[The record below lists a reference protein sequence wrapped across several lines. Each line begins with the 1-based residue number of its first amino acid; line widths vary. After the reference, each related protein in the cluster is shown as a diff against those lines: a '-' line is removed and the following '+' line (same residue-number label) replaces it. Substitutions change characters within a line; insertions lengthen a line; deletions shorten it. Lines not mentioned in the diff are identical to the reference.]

1 MLELRQFAVAGRLAP
16 FSAEVAAGCQV
27 HLIGPNGAGKSS
39 LLAALAGVAASGGEA
54 RLGGEPLL
62 TPHGPQQAG
71 RRAYLSQQQPPV
83 SMMPVFQ
90 YLALHQPPGSAPQ
103 AVERVIAYLAAQ
115 LRMADKLARPTT
127 ALSGGEWQRVRLM
140 AVLLQIWPTLNPHG
154 RLLLL
159 DEPVNSLDV
168 AQKAALD
175 QLIAEV
181 CGHGLCVILSAH
193 DLNHTLHQADTVW
206 LLHQGRLAAAGSPDA
221 VMQPALLDP
230 VYGVTFQRHAAADR
244 QWLITRTA

>member
-1 MLELRQFAVAGRLAP
+1 MLQLRQFAVAGRLAP
-16 FSAEVAAGCQV
+16 FSAEVPAGCQV

-39 LLAALAGVAASGGEA
+39 LLAALAGVTAGSGDA
-54 RLGGEPLL
+54 RLAGEPLL
-62 TPHGPQQAG
+62 TQPGRQQAG
-71 RRAYLSQQQPPV
+71 HRAYLSQQQSPV

-90 YLALHQPPGSAPQ
+90 YLALHQPPGSPPQ
-103 AVERVIAYLAAQ
+103 AAEQVVADLADR

-127 ALSGGEWQRVRLM
+127 MLSGGEWQRVRLM

-181 CGHGLCVILSAH
+181 CRHGLCVILSAH
-193 DLNHTLHQADTVW
+193 DLNHTLHQADAVW
-206 LLHQGRLAAAGSPDA
+206 LLHQGKLVAAGDPDA
-221 VMQPALLDP
+221 VMQPSVLEP
-230 VYGVTFQRHAAADR
+230 VYGVTFQRHEAAGH